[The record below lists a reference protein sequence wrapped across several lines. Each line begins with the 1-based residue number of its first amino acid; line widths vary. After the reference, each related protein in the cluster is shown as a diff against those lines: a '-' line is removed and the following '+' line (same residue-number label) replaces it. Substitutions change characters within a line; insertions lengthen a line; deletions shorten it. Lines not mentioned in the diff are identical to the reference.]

1 VTFRVEVGDQ
11 EQSPSMEFTSEADF
25 REWLAGAKMW
35 ERKEGKELVRGVRTL
50 RQALSIQAQAVAT
63 GTHLFLAESLR
74 EQVRT
79 LDDTLKSRA
88 KGIELQT
95 TKAVVRDPTLLKK
108 VGPLRLLNDGGSVVF
123 LRNGKR
129 KLEADGLALNT
140 STLVLNEA
148 KSTADADSVEQVRD
162 GVALLR
168 DMLSNPVGLSTKPP
182 EVLEE
187 IVGSGVRS
195 VVGVLSA
202 FTFPAD
208 VQRMCAANE
217 VFAVQTTGEGYG
229 ASTQA

>member
-1 VTFRVEVGDQ
+1 
-11 EQSPSMEFTSEADF
+11 MEFTSEADF

-35 ERKEGKELVRGVRTL
+35 ERKESKELVRGVRTL

-148 KSTADADSVEQVRD
+148 KSTADADSVEQVLD
-162 GVALLR
+162 GILVLR
-168 DMLSNPVGLSTKPP
+168 GVLAAPSEYTSKPP
-182 EVLEE
+182 GVLEE
-187 IVGSGVRS
+187 ILGFGVRN

-202 FTFPAD
+202 FTFPVE
-208 VQRMCAANE
+208 VQRKCAAAK
-217 VFAVQTTGEGYG
+217 VFAVQTTGEGY
-229 ASTQA
+229 AISTQT